1 MEISGIARNI
11 EETSVDC
18 SLVTIRYSINSLEAL
33 KEAQKIDEQSALLID
48 SLSFSDAAQ
57 LVQAEPQFMNALNR
71 PSKLAIHPG
80 GWQSWSAGWELV
92 GNESLPRKV
101 HVVPELLKFTNR
113 DGDNPGKGEILGH
126 FIIYIRS
133 GNTYLCFASK
143 EGGELPPI
151 TYRIDR
157 KGGRIAIEA
166 FARGKNWQ
174 AGDTIAELRVFLAK
188 DYFQLKDTLRTL
200 YKNKENFAN
209 LSFLRWGSGK
219 ERLAKD
225 PATGNTSPWIAK
237 TDMPGGFESWYNHYT
252 DINEKLILEDLESLG
267 NTENLIK
274 LQYIDKNRPTV
285 FQIDDGWERAVG
297 HWEID
302 TNRFPNGLK
311 PIAEAIEAKGYI
323 PGLWLAPFL
332 VTRKSPVFTEHP
344 DWVLKDEQGE
354 LVVAGYNDLWDKQF
368 YCLDLSLPAVKDYL
382 DGIIDR
388 AINEWGYRYLK
399 LDFLYA
405 GLMHGAF
412 SQGGAAYEHYDAA
425 CRILTSRQTTKS
437 GLPVAY
443 LGCGVPFGP
452 SYKYFPLS
460 RIGAD
465 TKEQWDWF
473 KVRLVGHVGR
483 PAAYVSLHDTIGRAY
498 LDNTLFVNDPDVV
511 FLRTHNCKLTEQEK
525 EVVALANFML
535 ASQIMFSDDPSQL
548 SEADIALT
556 KRISKLYDEL
566 AEDEYGVVRIARDVF
581 HVFSRSG
588 AVQALINLS
597 DRNARITQ
605 TQAPALFESIER
617 GHPLINH
624 TKGLGKTSAVFERH
638 SITIYRK

>member
-1 MEISGIARNI
+1 MEIHGIERHI
-11 EETSVDC
+11 EASTQKQSVQ
-18 SLVTIRYSINSLEAL
+18 TIRYRVGSPEAIR
-33 KEAQKIDEQSALLID
+33 EAQSNDENIALLVD
-48 SLSFSDAAQ
+48 YLSFEEVAQ
-57 LVQAEPQFMNALNR
+57 LIQADSNFVKALSKTN
-71 PSKLAIHPG
+71 KLAIHPG

-92 GNESLPRKV
+92 GRESLPRKV

-126 FIIYIRS
+126 FIMYIRS
-133 GNTYLCFASK
+133 GSTYLCLASK
-143 EGGELPPI
+143 EGGSLPPV

-157 KGGRIAIEA
+157 KAGRIAIEV
-166 FARGKNWQ
+166 FARGKTWK
-174 AGDTIAELRVFLAK
+174 AGETIAELSIFLAGNF
-188 DYFQLKDTLRTL
+188 FQLKDTLRRL
-200 YKNKENFAN
+200 YKNEEQFYA
-209 LSFLRWGSGK
+209 LSFVRQGSGK
-219 ERLAKD
+219 KRIQPTD
-225 PATGNTSPWIAK
+225 SQGTVSPWITK
-237 TDMPGGFESWYNHYT
+237 KDMPGGFESWYNHYT

-267 NTENLIK
+267 TTDNLIK
-274 LQYIDKNRPTV
+274 LQYIDRNRPTI
-285 FQIDDGWERAVG
+285 FQIDDGWEKAVG

-302 TNRFPNGLK
+302 PQRFPHGLK
-311 PIAEAIEAKGYI
+311 PIAEAIEKKGYI

-332 VTRKSPVFTEHP
+332 ITRKSPVFTEHP

-368 YCLDLSLPAVKDYL
+368 YCLDLSLPAVQEYL
-382 DGIIDR
+382 DQLMDR

-405 GLMHGAF
+405 GLLHGAF
-412 SQGGAAYEHYDAA
+412 AKGGSAYEHYDGA
-425 CRILTSRQTTKS
+425 CKILTSRQGTRS

-465 TKEQWDWF
+465 TKEQWDWL

-483 PAAYVSLHDTIGRAY
+483 PSAYVSLHDTIGRSY

-525 EVVALANFML
+525 EVVALTNFML
-535 ASQIMFSDDPSQL
+535 ASQVMFSDDPTQL
-548 SEADIALT
+548 SQEDIELT
-556 KRISKLYDEL
+556 KRISRLYDEL
-566 AEDEYGVVRIARDVF
+566 SDDEYGVIRIQRDVF

-588 AVQALINLS
+588 AIQGLINLS
-597 DRNARITQ
+597 NRSARIHRS
-605 TQAPALFESIER
+605 QASELFACIESGR
-617 GHPLINH
+617 PLINH
-624 TKGLGKTSAVFERH
+624 IQRQGRDSAAFTSH
-638 SITIYRK
+638 SITIFRK

>member
-1 MEISGIARNI
+1 MEIHGIKRHV
-11 EETSVDC
+11 ETSTETAG
-18 SLVTIRYSINSLEAL
+18 LITIRYSISSMEEL
-33 KEAQKIDEQSALLID
+33 KEAQNIDEQTAIVID
-48 SLSFSDAAQ
+48 SLSFIEAAQ
-57 LVQAEPQFMNALNR
+57 LVKGKPELTQALKKTA
-71 PSKLAIHPG
+71 KLAIHPG
-80 GWQSWSAGWELV
+80 GYQSWSAGWELV

-113 DGDNPGKGEILGH
+113 DGDNPSKGEILGH
-126 FIIYIRS
+126 FIMYIRS
-133 GNTYLCFASK
+133 GSTYLCFASK

-157 KGGRIAIEA
+157 QAGRISIEA
-166 FARGKNWQ
+166 FARGKTWKSD
-174 AGDTIAELRVFLAK
+174 DTIAEIHLFIAEGF
-188 DYFQLKDTLRTL
+188 FQLKDTLRGL
-200 YKNKENFAN
+200 YKNEAAFAQ

-219 ERLAKD
+219 ERKN
-225 PATGNTSPWIAK
+225 GSPWITK
-237 TDMPGGFESWYNHYT
+237 KDMPGGFESWYNHYT
-252 DINEKLILEDLESLG
+252 DINERLILEDLESLG
-267 NTENLIK
+267 KTENLIK
-274 LQYIDKNRPTV
+274 LQYIDRNRPTV
-285 FQIDDGWERAVG
+285 FQIDDGWEKAVG

-302 TNRFPNGLK
+302 TQRFPHGLK

-344 DWVLKDEQGE
+344 EWVLKDEHGE

-368 YCLDLSLPAVKDYL
+368 YCLDLSIPAVKDYL
-382 DGIIDR
+382 DEIIDR

-405 GLMHGAF
+405 GLFHGAF
-412 SQGGAAYEHYDAA
+412 ASGGSAYEHYDAA
-425 CRILTSRQTTKS
+425 CRILTSRQETKS

-483 PAAYVSLHDTIGRAY
+483 PAAYVSLHDTIGRSY
-498 LDNTLFVNDPDVV
+498 LDNTIFVNDPDVV
-511 FLRTHNCKLTEQEK
+511 FLRTHNCKLTDQEK
-525 EVVALANFML
+525 EVVALTNFML
-535 ASQIMFSDDPSQL
+535 ASQVMFSDDPIQL
-548 SEADIALT
+548 SPADIELT
-556 KRISKLYDEL
+556 KRISRLYDEL
-566 AEDEYGVVRIARDVF
+566 SDEEYGVIRIKRDLF

-588 AVQALINLS
+588 AVQACINLS
-597 DRNARITQ
+597 GRRARINRLE
-605 TQAPALFESIER
+605 APELFDGIETGR
-617 GHPLINH
+617 PLINH
-624 TKGLGKTSAVFERH
+624 IQSLGKHSATFGGH